1 MFEYDNFI
9 NRALMSIP
17 AFLLALT
24 VHEYFHAWMANR
36 LGDSTARQMGRLTL
50 NPIAHLDVMGTI
62 VIVVSNFTFG
72 WAKPVP
78 VNPYNLRNPKRDDL
92 LISAAGPFSNLGLA
106 VLFALFFWLAGAMS
120 LGIPAPVLRII
131 DFTIWI
137 NVVLA
142 FFNLIPVFP
151 LDGSHILRSLL
162 PDSMGPTL
170 DQFERV
176 GPFILLG
183 LLIFGGIWYIIG
195 TPIMVVYRALVGF

>member
-1 MFEYDNFI
+1 MDYSNFI
-9 NRALMSIP
+9 DKALMSIP

-24 VHEYFHAWMANR
+24 VHEFFHAWMADR
-36 LGDSTARQMGRLTL
+36 LGDPTARHMGRLTL
-50 NPIAHLDVMGTI
+50 NPIAHLDIMGTI

-106 VLFALFFWLAGAMS
+106 VLFALIYSAIESMNMGL
-120 LGIPAPVLRII
+120 PAPVMRII

-137 NVVLA
+137 NIVLA
-142 FFNLIPVFP
+142 FFNLIPLFP

-162 PDSMGPTL
+162 PDSMGPSL

-176 GPFILLG
+176 GPFILLA
-183 LLIFGGIWYIIG
+183 LLIFGGIWWLIG
-195 TPIMVVYRALVGF
+195 TPILLVYRALAGF

>member
-1 MFEYDNFI
+1 MDYSNFI
-9 NRALMSIP
+9 DKALMSIP

-24 VHEYFHAWMANR
+24 VHEFFHAWMADR
-36 LGDSTARQMGRLTL
+36 LGDPTARHMGRLTL
-50 NPIAHLDVMGTI
+50 NPIAHLDIMGTI

-92 LISAAGPFSNLGLA
+92 LISVAGPFSNLGLA
-106 VLFALFFWLAGAMS
+106 VLFALIYSAISSMNMGL
-120 LGIPAPVLRII
+120 PAPVMRII

-137 NVVLA
+137 NIVLA
-142 FFNLIPVFP
+142 FFNLIPLFP

-162 PDSMGPTL
+162 PDSMGPSL

-176 GPFILLG
+176 GPFILLA
-183 LLIFGGIWYIIG
+183 LLVFGGIWWLIG
-195 TPIMVVYRALVGF
+195 TPILLVYRALAGF

>member
-1 MFEYDNFI
+1 
-9 NRALMSIP
+9 MSIP

-106 VLFALFFWLAGAMS
+106 VLFAVFFWLAGAMS

-195 TPIMVVYRALVGF
+195 TPIMAVYRALVGF

>member
-1 MFEYDNFI
+1 MDYSNFI
-9 NRALMSIP
+9 DKALMSIP

-24 VHEYFHAWMANR
+24 VHEFFHAWMADR
-36 LGDSTARQMGRLTL
+36 LGDPTARHMGRLTL
-50 NPIAHLDVMGTI
+50 NPIAHLDIMGTI

-106 VLFALFFWLAGAMS
+106 VLFALIYSAIESMNMGL
-120 LGIPAPVLRII
+120 PAPVMRII

-137 NVVLA
+137 NIVLA
-142 FFNLIPVFP
+142 FFNLIPLFP

-162 PDSMGPTL
+162 PDSMGPSL
-170 DQFERV
+170 DQFGRV
-176 GPFILLG
+176 GPFIRLA
-183 LLIFGGIWYIIG
+183 LLIFGGIWWLIG
-195 TPIMVVYRALVGF
+195 TPILLVYRALAGF

>member
-1 MFEYDNFI
+1 MDFGNFI
-9 NRALMSIP
+9 DRALMSIP

-24 VHEYFHAWMANR
+24 VHEYFHAWMADR
-36 LGDSTARQMGRLTL
+36 LGDPTARHMGRLTL

-62 VIVVSNFTFG
+62 VIVLSNFTFG

-106 VLFALFFWLAGAMS
+106 VLFALILGAIRS
-120 LGIPAPVLRII
+120 LDLGLPAPALRIL
-131 DFTIWI
+131 DFTVLI

-142 FFNLIPVFP
+142 FFNLIPLFP

-162 PDSMGPTL
+162 PDTMGPSL
-170 DQFERV
+170 DQFERI
-176 GPFILLG
+176 GPFILLA
-183 LLIFGGIWYIIG
+183 LLLFGGIWWIIG
-195 TPIMVVYRALVGF
+195 TPIMVVYRVLASF